1 MKSVVKI
8 RAIVSLF
15 LIILFII
22 VLISGVG
29 IHVAP
34 PCRVAREIGWKFL
47 GFDKF
52 TLEIIH
58 TWSGFVMSG
67 LIIIH
72 LALNWKT
79 LICEVKSLF
88 RKK

>member
-29 IHVAP
+29 IHVALS
-34 PCRVAREIGWKFL
+34 CRVAREIGWKFF